1 MPVYSFSQVQTYLQC
16 PLKYKFRYVDKIVPE
31 YEENLHLIL
40 GTEVHAALEWLYN
53 QVNNFNVPSFEELE
67 NFFILN
73 FNQKAEK
80 IDTEPQ
86 QKEEFLTR

>member
-31 YEENLHLIL
+31 FEENLHLIL
-40 GTEVHAALEWLYN
+40 GTEVHGALEWLYN

-67 NFFILN
+67 SFFISS
-73 FNQKAEK
+73 FNEKAEK
-80 IDTEPQ
+80 IDVEKQ